1 MLNEVDIWSL
11 IIGFV
16 VYLINYLIFFAL
28 AEKFIFG
35 AKSKASFLFF
45 YLFKNL
51 VLAGLILTLVLVYSY
66 QAFSLAI
73 GMMAGLFVVTLVT
86 IIFRN

>member
-1 MLNEVDIWSL
+1 MSNEIDFQSL
-11 IIGFV
+11 LIGFI
-16 VYLINYLIFFAL
+16 VYCINYVIFFAI
-28 AEKFIFG
+28 AKRFIFG
-35 AKSKASFLFF
+35 ANGKASFLFF

-51 VLAGLILTLVLVYSY
+51 VLAGIILALVLVYSY